1 MGPENDENQPVKIR
15 TPQIKDGNQIY
26 HLVKKSK
33 PLDINS
39 LYSYLLICTHF
50 DETSA
55 VAEWNNKII
64 GFIFAY
70 INPHQENN
78 LFIWQVAVL
87 PTMRGQ
93 GLATQMIEHILH
105 RKETQS
111 IEFIETT
118 VTPTNDASMALFKNI
133 AANLDTNLE
142 KTSFFTRELF
152 GNPHHEEEL
161 LLQIGPLNNK

>member
-1 MGPENDENQPVKIR
+1 M
-15 TPQIKDGNQIY
+15 
-26 HLVKKSK
+26 
-33 PLDINS
+33 
-39 LYSYLLICTHF
+39 
-50 DETSA
+50 
-55 VAEWNNKII
+55 
-64 GFIFAY
+64 
-70 INPHQENN
+70 
-78 LFIWQVAVL
+78 AVL